1 MLLSFHFDFGLIL
14 LGDGSLRPS
23 IFFIMEDRFFKA
35 CLDNM
40 MIEDGKDYRRVN
52 MQSMKFQNKIK
63 ELDMYDSK
71 HIDRLLKEGKLI
83 ECAGTYC
90 IHSDY
95 WPENL
100 LDID

>member
-1 MLLSFHFDFGLIL
+1 MLLSIHFDFGLIL

-23 IFFIMEDRFFKA
+23 NFFIMEDKFFKA

-63 ELDMYDSK
+63 ELDMYDPK
-71 HIDRLLKEGKLI
+71 HIDRLLKEEKLI

-90 IHSDY
+90 IHPDY
-95 WPENL
+95 WPENIGNL
-100 LDID
+100 